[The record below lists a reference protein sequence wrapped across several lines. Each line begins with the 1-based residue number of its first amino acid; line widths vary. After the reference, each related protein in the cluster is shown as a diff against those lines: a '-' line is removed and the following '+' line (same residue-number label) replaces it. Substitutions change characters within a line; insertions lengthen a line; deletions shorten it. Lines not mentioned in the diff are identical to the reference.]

1 MKIYKKKNIKIGV
14 LGGTFDPP
22 HIGHLYISKVGIK
35 KLKLNKLI
43 WSIAKKNPF
52 KRKPYLNVKKRIK
65 LSKEIT
71 KDNKR
76 IVIQYLDNKIKSSNT
91 YDLLNYIKKK
101 NLKKKEYF
109 LIGSDNLKKF
119 HKWRNWEKIPQIAK
133 IVIFPRKNYL
143 KRSIARQKLNKKDLI
158 YINCKKIDISSSLIR
173 KFW

>member
-1 MKIYKKKNIKIGV
+1 MKKYKKKNIKIGV

-43 WSIAKKNPF
+43 WAIAKKNPF
-52 KRKPYLNVKKRIK
+52 KKKPHFNVKKRIK

-71 KDNKR
+71 KNNKK
-76 IVIQYLDNKIKSSNT
+76 IVIHYLDNKIKSSNT
-91 YDLLNYIKKK
+91 YDLLNFIKKK
-101 NLKKKEYF
+101 NLKAKLYF

-119 HKWRNWEKIPQIAK
+119 HKWANWKKIPQIAK

-143 KRSIARQKLNKKDLI
+143 KRSIARQILSKKDLM